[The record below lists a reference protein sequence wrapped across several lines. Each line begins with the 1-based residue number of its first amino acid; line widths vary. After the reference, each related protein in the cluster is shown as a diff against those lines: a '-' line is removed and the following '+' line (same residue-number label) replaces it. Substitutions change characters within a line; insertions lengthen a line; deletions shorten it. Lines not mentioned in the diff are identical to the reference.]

1 MSGPQITIARKS
13 GAALL
18 TKRVLGLTKLSAYV
32 GVPASSSKDRSNQLL
47 GMAAKSKG
55 KKATRLQKKAAEN
68 DINNAELLFI
78 FSKGSPKRHQP
89 ARPVLQPAVA
99 ADGNRQKIGNQ
110 IAASCKASLAGDK
123 PLSRQRM
130 GKAALAGQ
138 NAARDWF
145 TDPRNSWKDLADS
158 TKRDKVRRLSPAQ
171 RKTALDKNGELLPGS
186 YTIGVET
193 GAMRAAIQGIIGEE

>member
-13 GAALL
+13 GAVLL
-18 TKRVLGLTKLSAYV
+18 AKRVLGLTKLSAYV

-78 FSKGSPKRHQP
+78 HTKGSPKRHIP

-138 NAARDWF
+138 NAARGWF
-145 TDPRNSWKDLADS
+145 TDPRNAWAPN
-158 TKRDKVRRLSPAQ
+158 TPETIRR
-171 RKTALDKNGELLPGS
+171 KGS
-186 YTIGVET
+186 ARPLIDT
-193 GAMRAAIQGIIGEE
+193 GAMRAAIQGIVGEE